1 MRRHAPLALAVMA
14 VCTAIP
20 TSLAQTA
27 SLHLTLTAAD
37 SSSPREMILPRDKTA
52 VIDLPAEAAD
62 VVVSNPE
69 IVDAVVRNANRVYLI
84 GKKIGQ
90 SNAFFFD
97 RQGRPI
103 GHLDIRVEPDAQT
116 LNTMIAKIVPAA
128 RVRAE
133 ALSGSLILTGTVP
146 SAADADRVL
155 QLAKQL
161 LAGAQG
167 QGAAAATQA
176 VGSYSGNI
184 VNSIVVE
191 GEEQVLIKVRV
202 IELSRN
208 IVKQLGIN
216 VDLENIINRVV
227 SEDTFVNLATA
238 NGFSIAGQLLGGLTA
253 SGGLVDNTVQPNS
266 LSFPGSI
273 AGSVPPETA
282 GVGGFEFDPADTI
295 INNPD
300 GTTTLI
306 PRTTFGPGSSVTNQR
321 IGATVRAFERAGLAR
336 TLAEPNLT
344 AISGE
349 SAKFLA
355 GGEFPVPVAADN
367 GQIAIAFREFGI
379 GLAVTPLV
387 LSGGRISLKIATEV
401 SDLSQSG
408 AITLQ
413 GISIPAL
420 SVRRAETTVE
430 MPSGSAMVIAGLI
443 QESTRQAI
451 EGVPGAKDLPVL
463 GAAFRSRDFVNND
476 TEIVIIVTPYLVKPT
491 DPKNLKTPLDGYRNA
506 SDAGGF
512 FRQRL
517 NAVYKAPSGDAGGKA
532 LEGPQGHV
540 IP

>member
-1 MRRHAPLALAVMA
+1 MRKHAPFAMAVMA

-37 SSSPREMILPRDKTA
+37 SSAAREVILPRDKTA
-52 VIDLPAEAAD
+52 VIDLPAAAAD
-62 VVVSNPE
+62 VVVSNPD
-69 IVDAVVRNANRVYLI
+69 IVDAVVRNANRVYLV

-97 RQGRPI
+97 HQGRPI

-116 LNTMIAKIVPAA
+116 LNTMIAKIVPKA

-161 LAGAQG
+161 LAGTQG
-167 QGAAAATQA
+167 QNGAAGAAQA
-176 VGSYSGNI
+176 TGTYSGNI

-253 SGGLVDNTVQPNS
+253 TGGVIRDDSVPITP
-266 LSFPGSI
+266 
-273 AGSVPPETA
+273 AGSGQTPT
-282 GVGGFEFDPADTI
+282 DP
-295 INNPD
+295 
-300 GTTTLI
+300 
-306 PRTTFGPGSSVTNQR
+306 TNQTVA
-321 IGATVRAFERAGLAR
+321 ATVRAFERAGLAR
-336 TLAEPNLT
+336 VLAEPNLT

-463 GAAFRSRDFVNND
+463 GAAFRSRDFVNSD
-476 TEIVIIVTPYLVKPT
+476 TEIVIIVTPYLVKPV
-491 DPKNLKTPLDGYRNA
+491 DPKDLKTPLDGYRNA

-517 NAVYKAPSGDAGGKA
+517 NAVYRTPSGDAGGKA

>member
-1 MRRHAPLALAVMA
+1 MMRRQTSLALASLA
-14 VCTAIP
+14 VCIAIP

-27 SLHLTLTAAD
+27 SLHVALAA
-37 SSSPREMILPRDKTA
+37 SEAGKARELILPRDKAA
-52 VIDLPAEAAD
+52 VIDLSGEAAD
-62 VVVSNPE
+62 VVLSNPE
-69 IVDAVVRNANRVYLI
+69 IVDAVVRSASRVYLI

-90 SNAFFFD
+90 TNAFFFD

-103 GHLDIRVEPDAQT
+103 GHLEVRVEPDAEA
-116 LNTMIAKIVPAA
+116 LNAMIAKIVPQA
-128 RVRAE
+128 RVKAE
-133 ALSGSLILTGTVP
+133 ALAGSIILTGSVP

-161 LAGAQG
+161 LNGAQA
-167 QGAAAATQA
+167 QGGGGASATT
-176 VGSYSGNI
+176 GTGTYSGNI

-253 SGGLVDNTVQPNS
+253 TGGVIRDDRVPVTP
-266 LSFPGSI
+266 
-273 AGSVPPETA
+273 AGS
-282 GVGGFEFDPADTI
+282 GVTPAD
-295 INNPD
+295 P
-300 GTTTLI
+300 
-306 PRTTFGPGSSVTNQR
+306 TNQTVA
-321 IGATVRAFERAGLAR
+321 ATVRAFERAGLAR
-336 TLAEPNLT
+336 VLAEPNLT

-387 LSGGRISLKIATEV
+387 LSGERISLKIATEV

-463 GAAFRSRDFVNND
+463 GAAFRSRDFVNSD
-476 TEIVIIVTPYLVKPT
+476 TEIVIIVTPYLVKPVN
-491 DPKNLKTPLDGYRNA
+491 PKDLKTPLDGYRNA

-517 NAVYKAPSGDAGGKA
+517 NAVYKAPSGDAGGKV

>member
-1 MRRHAPLALAVMA
+1 MRRHTSFALAAA
-14 VCTAIP
+14 VLCVAMP
-20 TSLAQTA
+20 SGLAQTA
-27 SLHLTLTAAD
+27 SLHMTLLAAD
-37 SSSPREMILPRDKTA
+37 SDRPRELVLPRDKAA
-52 VIDLPAEAAD
+52 VIDLPGQAAD
-62 VVVSNPE
+62 VVLSNPE
-69 IVDAVVRNANRVYLI
+69 IVDAVVRSANRVYLI

-90 SNAFFFD
+90 TNAFFFD
-97 RQGRPI
+97 HQGRPI
-103 GHLDIRVEPDAQT
+103 GHLEVRVEPDAEA
-116 LNTMIAKIVPAA
+116 LNAMISKIVPQA
-128 RVRAE
+128 RVKAE
-133 ALSGSLILTGTVP
+133 ALAGSIILTGTAP

-161 LAGAQG
+161 LNGAQA
-167 QGAAAATQA
+167 QGNGGGATSSSA
-176 VGSYSGNI
+176 SGTYTGNI
-184 VNSIVVE
+184 INSILVE

-216 VDLENIINRVV
+216 VDLENIINRVI

-253 SGGLVDNTVQPNS
+253 TGGVIRDGTVPVT
-266 LSFPGSI
+266 P
-273 AGSVPPETA
+273 AGSGQT
-282 GVGGFEFDPADTI
+282 PAD
-295 INNPD
+295 P
-300 GTTTLI
+300 
-306 PRTTFGPGSSVTNQR
+306 TNQTVA
-321 IGATVRAFERAGLAR
+321 ATVRAFERAGLAR

-451 EGVPGAKDLPVL
+451 EGVPGVKDLPVL
-463 GAAFRSRDFVNND
+463 GAAFRSRDFVNSD
-476 TEIVIIVTPYLVKPT
+476 TEIVIIVTPYLVKPVN
-491 DPKNLKTPLDGYRNA
+491 PKDLKTPLDGYRNA

-517 NAVYKAPSGDAGGKA
+517 NAVYKSPSGDAGGKA

>member
-14 VCTAIP
+14 ACAAIP

-52 VIDLPAEAAD
+52 VIRLPAEAAD

-176 VGSYSGNI
+176 VGTYSGNI

-216 VDLENIINRVV
+216 VDLENIINRVI

-253 SGGLVDNTVQPNS
+253 TGGVIRDGTVPVT
-266 LSFPGSI
+266 P
-273 AGSVPPETA
+273 AGSGQTPT
-282 GVGGFEFDPADTI
+282 DP
-295 INNPD
+295 
-300 GTTTLI
+300 
-306 PRTTFGPGSSVTNQR
+306 TNQTVA
-321 IGATVRAFERAGLAR
+321 ATVRAFERAGLAR
-336 TLAEPNLT
+336 VLAEPNLT

-463 GAAFRSRDFVNND
+463 GAAFRSRDFVNSD